1 MLLSQF
7 ELYLPRRDSLQH
19 PARYRYSSWYE
30 GQYQWRELRDHFWKI
45 KNAINDRYK
54 YLRQAILY
62 DSNKREEYILKN
74 GFITLEG
81 CINQVTDS
89 SNNLYSIPN
98 YCINDPYF
106 ERVILPVDNKQHDK
120 VLNLYLSENDN
131 KTLISVNEGAS
142 DAEVKKIY
150 KELKKYDD
158 GSLRMFFGGK
168 EIKDNEFIY
177 QHKIHNNYIIQ
188 VIKV

>member
-1 MLLSQF
+1 MPEVPGRFTGLGIKKMPAYKCSLNID
-7 ELYLPRRDSLQH
+7 ELNK
-19 PARYRYSSWYE
+19 
-30 GQYQWRELRDHFWKI
+30 LRDHFWKV

-98 YCINDPYF
+98 YCK
-106 ERVILPVDNKQHDK
+106 R
-120 VLNLYLSENDN
+120 
-131 KTLISVNEGAS
+131 
-142 DAEVKKIY
+142 
-150 KELKKYDD
+150 
-158 GSLRMFFGGK
+158 SLFRTC
-168 EIKDNEFIY
+168 Y
-177 QHKIHNNYIIQ
+177 STCR
-188 VIKV
+188 